1 MAATASAGAPAYKG
15 GLGAELPAGVQ
26 GADPQW
32 GSGESP
38 SEADGSILST
48 HFCAVLELVVVA
60 DLTEAIRQRRTFGRP
75 TAAILS
81 VND

>member
-1 MAATASAGAPAYKG
+1 MASAGAQAWESRGQSPG
-15 GLGAELPAGVQ
+15 G
-26 GADPQW
+26 
-32 GSGESP
+32 GSGAKTP
-38 SEADGSILST
+38 EADGILVLNT

-60 DLTEAIRQRRTFGRP
+60 DLTEATRQRRTFD

>member
-1 MAATASAGAPAYKG
+1 MASAAAQAWESRGQSPG
-15 GLGAELPAGVQ
+15 G
-26 GADPQW
+26 
-32 GSGESP
+32 GSGAKTP
-38 SEADGSILST
+38 EADGILVLNT

-60 DLTEAIRQRRTFGRP
+60 DLTEATRQRRTFD